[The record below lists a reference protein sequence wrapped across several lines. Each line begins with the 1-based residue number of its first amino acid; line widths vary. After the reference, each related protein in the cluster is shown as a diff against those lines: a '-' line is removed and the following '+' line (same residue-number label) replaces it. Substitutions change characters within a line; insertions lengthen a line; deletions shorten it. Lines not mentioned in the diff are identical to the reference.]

1 MNLPGPA
8 SAKGGVENSWSPRIS
23 CLSTSCVDDTRFTGD
38 AFERAHSHISIDN
51 FQEKGQR

>member
-23 CLSTSCVDDTRFTGD
+23 CLSTSCVDNPRFTGD
-38 AFERAHSHISIDN
+38 AFERAHSHIGIDN
-51 FQEKGQR
+51 FQEEGQR